1 MTCAGFFVST
11 TSIEKTQRM
20 KIHLLIPILLCC
32 SCSNEKPEQKQ
43 EQAATTTAKTIGKVE
58 RFLPELDAVLD
69 ANAKIEVLAEG
80 YTWSEGPLWVDNQ
93 GFLLF
98 TDVPENKIYKWKEG
112 EGASLYLTPSGFTGE
127 QTESPEPGG
136 NGLALD
142 AKGNLVVCQHGDRR
156 VARMTAPL
164 DKPAPQ
170 FETLTDKWNGKRF
183 NSPND
188 LVFDKAGNLYFTDPP
203 YGLKDHDK
211 SKSKE
216 IPFQGVYRR
225 NVDGTVELL
234 DSTMTRPNGIAL
246 TPDGKTLI
254 VANSDPDYC
263 YWKAFDIQPDGKLT
277 NIRLFHDAT
286 TESKQGKKGLPDG
299 LKINKQGIVFATGPG
314 GVLVLNKDGVLLGR
328 INPGE
333 GTANCAFG
341 KDEKVL
347 YLTSDM
353 YLCRVVL
360 K

>member
-1 MTCAGFFVST
+1 
-11 TSIEKTQRM
+11 M
-20 KIHLLIPILLCC
+20 KFHLLIPVLFCL
-32 SCSNEKPEQKQ
+32 SCGSETPEQQQ
-43 EQAATTTAKTIGKVE
+43 EQPEASNLKTIGSVE
-58 RFLPELDAVLD
+58 RIMPELDAILD

-80 YTWSEGPLWVDNQ
+80 YTWSEGPLWLEKE

-112 EGASLYLTPSGFTGE
+112 EGASLYLTPSGFTGDK
-127 QTESPEPGG
+127 TDSTEPGG
-136 NGLALD
+136 NGLTLD
-142 AKGNLVVCQHGDRR
+142 ANGNLVICQHGDRR
-156 VARMTAPL
+156 VARMIAPIGQ
-164 DKPAPQ
+164 PAPN
-170 FETLTDKWNGKRF
+170 FETLADKWNGKRF

-225 NVDGTVELL
+225 KVDGTVELL
-234 DSTMTRPNGIAL
+234 DSLMTRPNGIAL
-246 TPDGKTLI
+246 TPDEKKLI

-263 YWKAFDIQPDGKLT
+263 YWKVFDIMPDGKVVNGL
-277 NIRLFHDAT
+277 IFHDAT
-286 TESKQGKKGLPDG
+286 TEAKQGRKGLPDG
-299 LKINKQGIVFATGPG
+299 LKISKQGIVFATGPG

-328 INPGE
+328 INTGE
-333 GTANCAFG
+333 ATANCALG

-347 YLTSDM
+347 YITADS
-353 YLCRVVL
+353 YLCRIPL

>member
-1 MTCAGFFVST
+1 
-11 TSIEKTQRM
+11 M
-20 KIHLLIPILLCC
+20 KFYLLIPILFCF
-32 SCSNEKPEQKQ
+32 SCGSESPEQQQ
-43 EQAATTTAKTIGKVE
+43 EQPVASNFKTIGSVE
-58 RFLPELDAVLD
+58 RIMPELDAILD

-80 YTWSEGPLWVDNQ
+80 YTWSEGPLWLEKE

-112 EGASLYLTPSGFTGE
+112 EGASLYLTPSGFTGDK
-127 QTESPEPGG
+127 TDSTEPGG
-136 NGLALD
+136 NGLTLD
-142 AKGNLVVCQHGDRR
+142 ANGNLVVCQHGDRR
-156 VARMTAPL
+156 VARMTAPIGQ
-164 DKPAPQ
+164 PAPQ
-170 FETLTDKWNGKRF
+170 FETLADKWNGKRF

-188 LVFDKAGNLYFTDPP
+188 LVFDRVGNLYFTDPP

-225 NVDGTVELL
+225 KSDGKLELL

-246 TPDGKTLI
+246 TPDEKTLI

-263 YWKAFDIQPDGKLT
+263 YWKAFDIQANGTLT
-277 NIRLFHDAT
+277 NARLFHDAT
-286 TESKQGKKGLPDG
+286 TESKQGMKGLPDG
-299 LKINKQGIVFATGPG
+299 LKISKQGTVFATGPG

-328 INPGE
+328 INTGE
-333 GTANCAFG
+333 ATANCALG

-347 YLTSDM
+347 YITPDS
-353 YLCRVVL
+353 YLCRIPL